1 VPRPVAVATTSG
13 TAVANLHPAVLEATH
28 SGVPLLVVSADRPH
42 ELRGTGANQT
52 TDQVGIFGGAVRA
65 ALDLPAGVDP
75 ATVRGHV
82 TRLVAAALG
91 TLSRDPGPAH
101 VNVGFREPLTPADR
115 WEPGAPPSPVHLA
128 PTPTGEPVAVPPGR
142 RTLVVAGDGAGPVA
156 ARVADAAHWPLLA
169 EPTSGARTGAAIT
182 HYQSLLAGGL
192 ADDVERVVVFGHPTL
207 SRPVSALLARPGVVV
222 VGGPRWTDV
231 AGAAEAVVPGV
242 APPEPT
248 TVEFE
253 WLARWRAADAEAEES
268 WRGTPIERAAR
279 AVWEQDE
286 VLVLGSSM
294 TIRAFD
300 RATVPREVRAV
311 ANRGLAGIDGTV
323 STAAGLAAGLGRPVR
338 VVLGDLAFL
347 HDAGGLAVG
356 DLEREADLQVVVLDD
371 HGGGIFAGL
380 EYGAEADTDLLA
392 RYFTTPQHVDPS
404 GIARAFGAGYA
415 RVAVEDLPTALAEPI
430 RGRSILHVPLSQ

>member
-1 VPRPVAVATTSG
+1 TT
-13 TAVANLHPAVLEATH
+13 A
-28 SGVPLLVVSADRPH
+28 
-42 ELRGTGANQT
+42 
-52 TDQVGIFGGAVRA
+52 QVGIFGGAVRA

-75 ATVRGHV
+75 VAVRGHV

-91 TLSRDPGPAH
+91 TLSRDPGPVH
-101 VNVGFREPLTPADR
+101 VNVGFREPLVPPDR
-115 WEPGAPPSPVHLA
+115 WVPGTPPPPVHLA
-128 PTPTGEPVAVPPGR
+128 PAPTGEPVAVPSGV

-156 ARVADAAHWPLLA
+156 ARVAHAANWPLLA
-169 EPTSGARTGAAIT
+169 EPTSGSRTGAALT
-182 HYQSLLAGGL
+182 HYQSLLAAGL
-192 ADDVERVVVFGHPTL
+192 AEGVERVVVFGHPTL

-231 AGAAEAVVPGV
+231 AGVAAAVVPGI

-248 TVEFE
+248 TGDLA
-253 WLARWRAADAEAEES
+253 WLARWRTADAEAEET
-268 WRGTPIERAAR
+268 WRCSPIERAAR
-279 AVWEQDE
+279 AVWERDE
-286 VLVLGSSM
+286 VLVIGSST

-300 RATVPREVRAV
+300 RAAVPREVRAL

-323 STAAGLAAGLGRPVR
+323 STAAGLTAGLGEPVR

-380 EYGAEADTDLLA
+380 EHGAQPDADVLA
-392 RYFTTPQHVDPS
+392 RYFTTPQRLDPG

-415 RVAVEDLPTALAEPI
+415 RVAVEDLPAALAGPI
-430 RGRSILHVPLSQ
+430 RGRSVLHVPLSQ